1 MNFLDGS
8 VEQLS
13 AEGMM
18 IAVGDGTRLQV
29 GANSGAPTI
38 GDKVTVGIRPE
49 HISLAVNDGV
59 LAQVQAVEHL
69 GSESY
74 LQVSLGSGELLTV
87 KVNGETD
94 VRPDEQVQ
102 LKMDSKYLHVFDNNG
117 DAMRDR
123 R

>member
-1 MNFLDGS
+1 M
-8 VEQLS
+8 
-13 AEGMM
+13 
-18 IAVGDGTRLQV
+18 LQV
-29 GANSGAPTI
+29 AGNLGAGAI
-38 GDKVTVGIRPE
+38 GYKVTVGIRPE
-49 HISLAVNDGV
+49 HITLAADDGV

-74 LQVSLGSGELLTV
+74 LQVSIGSGELLTV

-94 VRPDEQVQ
+94 VCPDQQVR
-102 LKMDSKYLHVFDNNG
+102 LRMDSRYLHLFDKNG